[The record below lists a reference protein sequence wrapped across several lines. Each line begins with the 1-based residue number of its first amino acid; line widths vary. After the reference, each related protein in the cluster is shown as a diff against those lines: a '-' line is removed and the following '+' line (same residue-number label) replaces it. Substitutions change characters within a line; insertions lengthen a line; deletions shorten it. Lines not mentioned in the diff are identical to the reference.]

1 MARLGRPRKAMAT
14 RHPCGKVKISAEEL
28 ERRKRP
34 RSLEDVDPTP
44 EIIARRQALF
54 GNWKAV
60 REEVCPV
67 DRLAGKLTEEQY
79 YAGRYA
85 RTVYARYCIAIRAP
99 RVTAGQLRDF
109 VQGSGESGMT
119 YDQARAA
126 VAEYLDAVTAIR
138 RYSYRSLLEVQRVMH
153 GSPPRSLD
161 VLAIGLTA
169 LADHLGFTRSE
180 AA

>member
-1 MARLGRPRKAMAT
+1 LRPT
-14 RHPCGKVKISAEEL
+14 AEEI
-28 ERRKRP
+28 ERRKTP
-34 RSLEDVDPTP
+34 RGERIDPTP
-44 EIIARRQALF
+44 ETIARRQALF
-54 GNWKAV
+54 GDWKAV

-67 DRLAGKLTEEQY
+67 DRVAARLTEEQY
-79 YAGRYA
+79 HAGRYA
-85 RTVYARYCIAIRAP
+85 RAVYARYVVAIRAP
-99 RVTAGQLRDF
+99 RVTAGQLRDY
-109 VQGSGESGMT
+109 VQGSGEGGMT

-161 VLAIGLTA
+161 VLAVGLTA
-169 LADHLGFTRSE
+169 LADHLGFTRAD

>member
-1 MARLGRPRKAMAT
+1 MGRLGRPRKQGQRYPSGDPRPT
-14 RHPCGKVKISAEEL
+14 AEEI
-28 ERRKRP
+28 ERRKTP
-34 RSLEDVDPTP
+34 RGERIDPTP
-44 EIIARRQALF
+44 ETIARRQALF
-54 GNWKAV
+54 GDWKAV

-67 DRLAGKLTEEQY
+67 DRVAARLTEEQY
-79 YAGRYA
+79 HAGRYA
-85 RTVYARYCIAIRAP
+85 RAVYARYVVAIRAP

-109 VQGSGESGMT
+109 VQGSGEGGMT

-161 VLAIGLTA
+161 VLAVGLTA
-169 LADHLGFTRSE
+169 LADHLGFTRAD